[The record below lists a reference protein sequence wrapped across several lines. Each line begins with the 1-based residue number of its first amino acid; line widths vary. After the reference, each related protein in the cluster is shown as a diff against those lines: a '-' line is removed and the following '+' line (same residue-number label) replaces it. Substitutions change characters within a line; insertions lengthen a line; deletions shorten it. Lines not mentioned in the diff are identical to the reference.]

1 MTQLETRSD
10 GLPVPGTAAD
20 VTHAVQQSLQ
30 FAVEM
35 QASDLHFRPTSAGLE
50 LAWRRDGVHAVIG
63 YWSSELAA
71 NVVGRLK
78 VLADLL
84 TYRTDV
90 PQEGR
95 LRDVGRGLEM
105 RLSTFPTLHG
115 EKAVVRILAGTG
127 RYELLADLGLSPA
140 VLNDLRRQLEETTGC
155 LIFAGPAG
163 SGKTTTAYACLR
175 EILRS
180 QSGKA
185 LVTLEDPI
193 EAELSG
199 VSQSQVHRPAE
210 FTYGLGLRSLMR
222 QDPDVILVG
231 EIRDR
236 ETAETAFQASLTGH
250 LILSTLHAG
259 SAAQGVTRLRDL
271 GVEPYLLRAGLR
283 GVLCQR
289 LLRRT
294 CPECTPNGTAA
305 ECRACFRTG
314 YRGRLLI
321 AEFLSLAQCPESL
334 ADLERISALE
344 LQQRAMVSGM
354 VELAATARNLC
365 EQELTTEAEL
375 LRVLGT
381 DALRSRTDV
390 TPAHRETT

>member
-1 MTQLETRSD
+1 MTQPPTDCD
-10 GLPVPGTAAD
+10 GFPVPKTAAD
-20 VTHAVQQSLQ
+20 VSHVVQQSLQ
-30 FAVEM
+30 FAVAM

-50 LAWRRDGVHAVIG
+50 LAWRRDGVHAVMG
-63 YWSSELAA
+63 YWPSELAA

-127 RYELLADLGLSPA
+127 RYELLEDLGLSTA
-140 VLNDLRRQLEETTGC
+140 VCTALRRQLEETTGC

-175 EILRS
+175 EILRT

-283 GVLCQR
+283 GVICQR

-294 CPECTPNGTAA
+294 CAECTPHGTPA
-305 ECRACFRTG
+305 ECPACFRTG
-314 YRGRLLI
+314 YCGRLLI
-321 AEFLSLAQCPESL
+321 SEFLSLAQCPDSL
-334 ADLERISALE
+334 VDLERISSPE
-344 LQQRAMVSGM
+344 LQQRAIAAGM
-354 VELAATARNLC
+354 VELASTAR
-365 EQELTTEAEL
+365 EFVSQQLTTEAEL

-381 DALRSRTDV
+381 DVLRSRTGV
-390 TPAHRETT
+390 AQ